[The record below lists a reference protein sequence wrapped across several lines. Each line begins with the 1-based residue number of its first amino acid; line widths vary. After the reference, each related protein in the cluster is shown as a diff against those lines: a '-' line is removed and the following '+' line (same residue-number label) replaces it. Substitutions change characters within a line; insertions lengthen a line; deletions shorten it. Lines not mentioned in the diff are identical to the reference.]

1 MNPLQVAIVD
11 DEPLAR
17 TRLRRLLG
25 RVGHGRVQVVA
36 ECVDVEDLLETAADV
51 DIDVLFLDIEMP
63 GDNGFGALARWR
75 GPRPQVVFVTAYP
88 QHGVRAF
95 DVRAVDYLV
104 KPVAEERLRDTLGRL
119 GANRG
124 GEPDSGAQSGPGP
137 GSLPGPEPAPPAQR
151 PLQPAGRLPLKIGRR
166 THLVAIDRI
175 DLVLA
180 QGNYL
185 QVHAEGAI
193 YAVRSTL
200 AEFQQR
206 LDDACFV
213 RVHRSAVVR
222 IAAIRHLQPTGS
234 ARYHVVL
241 HNGQSLYSGR
251 RFHGAIAA
259 LTRGPA
265 QPA

>member
-1 MNPLQVAIVD
+1 MNPLRVAIVD

-36 ECVDVEDLLETAADV
+36 ECVDVEDLLETAAEL
-51 DIDVLFLDIEMP
+51 DIDALFLDIEMP
-63 GDNGFGALARWR
+63 GGNGFSALARWR
-75 GPRPQVVFVTAYP
+75 GPRPQIVFVTAYP
-88 QHGVRAF
+88 QYGASAF

-104 KPVAEERLRDTLGRL
+104 KPVAQERLRDTLDRL
-119 GANRG
+119 DANEG
-124 GEPDSGAQSGPGP
+124 GEPHPGP
-137 GSLPGPEPAPPAQR
+137 DPSVAAQGAVEPAD
-151 PLQPAGRLPLKIGRR
+151 RLPLKVGRR

-180 QGNYL
+180 QRNYL
-185 QVHAEGAI
+185 QVHADGAV

-206 LDDACFV
+206 LDDARFV
-213 RVHRSAVVR
+213 RVHRSALVR
-222 IAAIRHLQPTGS
+222 IAAIRQLQPAGS
-234 ARYHVVL
+234 ARYRVVL
-241 HNGQSLYSGR
+241 SSGLSVYSGR

-259 LTRGPA
+259 LARGLT
-265 QPA
+265 QPS